1 MSALW
6 VALLGIMTGVIARL
20 VAAARKGPF
29 GFLLTATLGL
39 VGAFAAAAVG
49 EEGGWYNRGD
59 PITIVAGLF
68 GAILTLVVWALCFK
82 SRRPTS
88 SIRTSLGRSGATGVA
103 DPLNRSMT
111 VAL

>member
-6 VALLGIMTGVIARL
+6 IALLGISMGVIARL
-20 VAAARKGPF
+20 VAPGRKGPF

-39 VGAFAAAAVG
+39 VGAFAAAALG

-59 PITIVAGLF
+59 PISIVVGLF
-68 GAILTLVVWALCFK
+68 EAVLTLVVWALWFK

-88 SIRTSLGRSGATGVA
+88 SI
-103 DPLNRSMT
+103 
-111 VAL
+111 

>member
-6 VALLGIMTGVIARL
+6 IALLGILTGVIARL
-20 VAAARKGPF
+20 LAPGRKGPF
-29 GFLLTATLGL
+29 GFLLTASLGI
-39 VGAFAAAAVG
+39 VGAFAAAALG

-68 GAILTLVVWALCFK
+68 GAILTLVVWALWFK

-88 SIRTSLGRSGATGVA
+88 SI
-103 DPLNRSMT
+103 
-111 VAL
+111 